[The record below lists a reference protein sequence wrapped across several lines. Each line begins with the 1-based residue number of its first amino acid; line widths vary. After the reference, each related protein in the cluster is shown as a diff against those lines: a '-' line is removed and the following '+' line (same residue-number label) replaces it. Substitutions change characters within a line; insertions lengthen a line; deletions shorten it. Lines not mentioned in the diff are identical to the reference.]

1 MSRRKTYCEPPIK
14 HVNHMI
20 KTVFNKYLLAS
31 GKKIRYVKML
41 TPDEIF
47 MFENPNKSIYII
59 TLDAFN
65 ELFKGPMIHLTFTP
79 DNLETD
85 IIYNIKNS
93 QVGSSLFIYK
103 KKVVKK
109 DCFIFEDN
117 MGMRIIINVDDI
129 NTRIDK
135 STQDYYIIISGEYFD
150 V

>member
-1 MSRRKTYCEPPIK
+1 
-14 HVNHMI
+14 
-20 KTVFNKYLLAS
+20 
-31 GKKIRYVKML
+31 ML

-47 MFENPNKSIYII
+47 MFENPNKSLYII

-93 QVGSSLFIYK
+93 QVGSSLFIFK

-129 NTRIDK
+129 NARIDK
-135 STQDYYIIISGEYFD
+135 STQDYSIIISGEYFD